1 MVTMLGIS
9 VRQLASRSK
18 LILIVLLA
26 LLPVALVTLISA
38 TLSEDETSSNAEFIN
53 TLLDGLLIA
62 GILPIVT
69 MVLATSSFG
78 NELEDRT
85 LSYLVLKP
93 IPRWLILL
101 PKLLASIVIG
111 GLVVVASGVVATLL
125 GGSSFGAVLLVLD
138 GNLQAALAVGVAIF
152 VGVVTYAAI
161 FTWAGLMTPRA
172 IAFALI
178 YVFVWE
184 GLISSFLGGVRYLSV
199 RSYTLAIMHGLDDRS
214 FEPLGERVIEFP
226 AAVAGAAATTA
237 VFFWLTVRRLH
248 RMDVP

>member
-1 MVTMLGIS
+1 MGTMLRIS

-18 LILIVLLA
+18 LILILLLA
-26 LLPVALVTLISA
+26 LLPVGLAALVSVVR
-38 TLSEDETSSNAEFIN
+38 EDSTSDHGFIN
-53 TLLDGLLIA
+53 GILDGLLIA

-93 IPRWLILL
+93 VSRWLIVL
-101 PKLLASIVIG
+101 PKLLASILIG
-111 GLVVVASGVVATLL
+111 GLVLIASGVAATLL
-125 GGSSFGAVLLVLD
+125 GGGSIGAVLVVLD
-138 GNLQAALAVGVAIF
+138 GNLQAALAVGVALLA
-152 VGVVTYAAI
+152 GVVTYAAI
-161 FTWAGLMTPRA
+161 FTWAGLMTSRA

-184 GLISSFLGGVRYLSV
+184 GLISSFLEGVRYLSV
-199 RSYTLAIMHGLDDRS
+199 RGYTLAIMHGLDKKS
-214 FEPLGERVIEFP
+214 FEPLEERVIEFP
-226 AAVAGAAATTA
+226 AAVVGATVTTA
-237 VFFWLTVRRLH
+237 VFFWLTVRRLR

>member
-1 MVTMLGIS
+1 MLRIS

-18 LILIVLLA
+18 LILILLLA
-26 LLPVALVTLISA
+26 LLPIGLAALVSA
-38 TLSEDETSSNAEFIN
+38 TLSEDETSNANFIN

-93 IPRWLILL
+93 IPRWLIVL

-111 GLVVVASGVVATLL
+111 GLVLIASGVAATLL
-125 GGSSFGAVLLVLD
+125 GGSSLGAVLLVLD
-138 GNLQAALAVGVAIF
+138 GNPQAALAVGVALF

-161 FTWAGLMTPRA
+161 FTWAGLMTSRA

-184 GLISSFLGGVRYLSV
+184 GLISSFLEGVRYLSV
-199 RSYTLAIMHGLDDRS
+199 RGYTLAIMHGLDDKS

-226 AAVAGAAATTA
+226 AAVVGAAVTTA
-237 VFFWLTVRRLH
+237 VFFWLTVRRLR